1 MVPIESI
8 EVPLCLNDLKAPETT
23 IKVKP
28 GRLGKAAREKAGL
41 DRKGHRK
48 PTSEEKDAQHA
59 LADEV
64 YEEETPIELW
74 QRRWVGV
81 SGDEGGKGKSL
92 AFALSGHWVES
103 WVAPPDALEEVV
115 SSGRE
120 RGRDGLRRYLHRSG
134 RSDHPRGRRNMVPEE
149 AARNAELALEEAE
162 MAAAEAESF
171 AMELEMLLKDLG
183 V

>member
-1 MVPIESI
+1 MAHGASCKCSSCGRRGAAQACAWSI
-8 EVPLCLNDLKAPETT
+8 RILRHM
-23 IKVKP
+23 VKP

-64 YEEETPIELW
+64 YEEEVVPLAENEGVMDCEDIFTDLAAAITP
-74 QRRWVGV
+74 VGD
-81 SGDEGGKGKSL
+81 G
-92 AFALSGHWVES
+92 S
-103 WVAPPDALEEVV
+103 W
-115 SSGRE
+115 S
-120 RGRDGLRRYLHRSG
+120 
-134 RSDHPRGRRNMVPEE
+134 PEE

-171 AMELEMLLKDLG
+171 AMELETLLKDLG